1 MAKEDI
7 AKGPVGTKMV
17 EMLGTPSF
25 AKGLTPS
32 ILFDLAKDEGIITP
46 EQQADFKSRVGKD
59 KTALQEFN
67 NIVTEAGQPR
77 LSYKTQSPLQI
88 SLLTEKGLLPA
99 TSLNKTERINLLKT
113 TDKLINEA
121 AEMDATT
128 DVKQKK
134 FLDSM
139 KKAFGDFSKN
149 PVVRMIARRALK
161 ILAYIPSGP
170 LDALEFMPKDLML
183 QLQQDLNMGG
193 MEPESAAMGGMMN
206 INDMI
211 TPVGYKEG
219 TKDGTLVGDKEK
231 LFGGKNRARVEKFVN
246 EIIEGEG
253 VTKDLGRGILSA
265 VSIPGIAIK
274 DLIQFLNP
282 VKEAEGSEAFDEL
295 ISKRQVLI
303 SRLNGERLFGGDE
316 NEIKSIM
323 DQIKRIDE
331 MMSMLRPKED

>member
-7 AKGPVGTKMV
+7 AKGPVGTKMI

-32 ILFDLAKDEGIITP
+32 ILFDLAKEEGIITP
-46 EQQADFKSRVGKD
+46 EQQADFKNRVGKD

-67 NIVTEAGQPR
+67 KIVTEAGQPR

-99 TSLNKTERINLLKT
+99 TALNKTERINLLKT

-134 FLDSM
+134 FLDDM
-139 KKAFGDFSKN
+139 KKAFGAFADSPIVKKITQN
-149 PVVRMIARRALK
+149 ALK

-183 QLQQDLNMGG
+183 QLQQDMNMGD
-193 MEPESAAMGGMMN
+193 MKPEEAAKGG
-206 INDMI
+206 
-211 TPVGYKEG
+211 
-219 TKDGTLVGDKEK
+219 
-231 LFGGKNRARVEKFVN
+231 
-246 EIIEGEG
+246 
-253 VTKDLGRGILSA
+253 
-265 VSIPGIAIK
+265 
-274 DLIQFLNP
+274 
-282 VKEAEGSEAFDEL
+282 
-295 ISKRQVLI
+295 
-303 SRLNGERLFGGDE
+303 
-316 NEIKSIM
+316 IM
-323 DQIKRIDE
+323 SIDE
-331 MMSMLRPKED
+331 MIKPIGTT

>member
-7 AKGPVGTKMV
+7 VKGPVGTKMI

-67 NIVTEAGQPR
+67 KIVTEAGQPR

-128 DVKQKK
+128 DEKQKK

-161 ILAYIPSGP
+161 ILAFIPSGP
-170 LDALEFMPKDLML
+170 LDALEFMPPDLIM
-183 QLQQDLNMGG
+183 QLQQDLNIGDMKPEPAAKGG
-193 MEPESAAMGGMMN
+193 
-206 INDMI
+206 
-211 TPVGYKEG
+211 
-219 TKDGTLVGDKEK
+219 
-231 LFGGKNRARVEKFVN
+231 
-246 EIIEGEG
+246 
-253 VTKDLGRGILSA
+253 
-265 VSIPGIAIK
+265 
-274 DLIQFLNP
+274 
-282 VKEAEGSEAFDEL
+282 
-295 ISKRQVLI
+295 
-303 SRLNGERLFGGDE
+303 
-316 NEIKSIM
+316 IM
-323 DQIKRIDE
+323 SIDE
-331 MMSMLRPKED
+331 MIKPIGTT

>member
-7 AKGPVGTKMV
+7 AKGPVGTKMI

-67 NIVTEAGQPR
+67 KIVTEAGQPR

-99 TSLNKTERINLLKT
+99 TALNKTERINLLKT

-134 FLDSM
+134 FLDDM
-139 KKAFGDFSKN
+139 KKAFGAFADSPIVKKITQN
-149 PVVRMIARRALK
+149 ALK

-183 QLQQDLNMGG
+183 QLQQDMNMGD
-193 MEPESAAMGGMMN
+193 MKPEEAAKGG
-206 INDMI
+206 
-211 TPVGYKEG
+211 
-219 TKDGTLVGDKEK
+219 
-231 LFGGKNRARVEKFVN
+231 
-246 EIIEGEG
+246 
-253 VTKDLGRGILSA
+253 
-265 VSIPGIAIK
+265 
-274 DLIQFLNP
+274 
-282 VKEAEGSEAFDEL
+282 
-295 ISKRQVLI
+295 
-303 SRLNGERLFGGDE
+303 
-316 NEIKSIM
+316 IM
-323 DQIKRIDE
+323 SIDE
-331 MMSMLRPKED
+331 MIKPIGT